1 MPEEQNHKQN
11 DLKSILLPIEDG
23 MESTQSKRGQDNNE
37 SSSESVQQE
46 MMNICQSFE
55 SRDYSYDPKKTL
67 DKLEQYHEF
76 MCQLG
81 IERLLYSQISAYV
94 LKLSDNQRSTFVS
107 NVNVFGSYLFNLKSD
122 EHIDSSIKNNGVR
135 LYDHIQLALI
145 QHDVT
150 DSWIQQRKEFV
161 DEELDKTK
169 KKIERIEKNAKRIAK
184 QSREKSERME
194 REYIGILGI
203 FSSVLLACIGGFIF
217 STSVF
222 SNIQSV
228 SIYRL
233 VLILSL
239 VALVI
244 VNIIYSV
251 FYYVELLV
259 FGTNINHLESQREEK
274 PEKEKPEKE
283 KSENE
288 KSEKGKKKKKLRFW
302 AWPICIIN
310 FILCLVILL
319 DIIIWNCGCVES
331 RNERI
336 YAESKNIEIVAIDS
350 NFYK

>member
-1 MPEEQNHKQN
+1 MQEEQNNKKN
-11 DLKSILLPIEDG
+11 DLENILLHIEDG
-23 MESTQSKRGQDNNE
+23 VESTQNIIGQDNKK
-37 SSSESVQQE
+37 SSPESVQQE

-55 SRDYSYDPKKTL
+55 SRGYPYDPKNTI

-81 IERLLYSQISAYV
+81 VERLLYSQISAYV
-94 LKLSDNQRSTFVS
+94 LKLSDNQRPIFES
-107 NVNVFGSYLFNLKSD
+107 NVYVFGSYLFDLNNN
-122 EHIDSSIKNNGVR
+122 EYIDPSIKNNGIR

-145 QHDVT
+145 QHDAT

-169 KKIERIEKNAKRIAK
+169 KKIERIEKNAKGIAK

-274 PEKEKPEKE
+274 PEKEKF
-283 KSENE
+283 ENE
-288 KSEKGKKKKKLRFW
+288 KSEKEKKKKKLRFW
-302 AWPICIIN
+302 TWPICIIN
-310 FILCLVILL
+310 FIICLVILL

-336 YAESKNIEIVAIDS
+336 YAESKNIEIVSIDS